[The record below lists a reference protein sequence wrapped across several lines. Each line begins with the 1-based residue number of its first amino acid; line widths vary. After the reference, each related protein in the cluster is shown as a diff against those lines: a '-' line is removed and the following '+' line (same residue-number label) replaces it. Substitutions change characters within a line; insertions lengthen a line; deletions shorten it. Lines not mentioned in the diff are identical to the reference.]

1 MKRFKELIEFI
12 GLSFNKEL
20 IKIIAINVSIIA
32 AIVVSYIFMKQT
44 LILMFGLAVLLI
56 FNYLLF
62 NNYSNKKRKTLSDRE
77 DEFIVMIGYYQIFI
91 TNSYNVYQALQSLLP
106 YASTWME
113 EQLQCLLNEIDMDK
127 SVKPYINFANK
138 FTTKVTNNVMLSIY
152 QMVDEGENSMH
163 MAQFT
168 ALFQQLSKNHQKELI
183 DEKDRLLN
191 SISSLPLIGAGAIT
205 VLLTF
210 GIISIMGEMM
220 NVI

>member
-1 MKRFKELIEFI
+1 MKRFKELIEFV
-12 GLSFNKEL
+12 GLSYKKEMIKL
-20 IKIIAINVSIIA
+20 IVINA
-32 AIVVSYIFMKQT
+32 AIVAITATAFIFLKQT
-44 LILMFGLAVLLI
+44 LFLMLGLAVLVI
-56 FNYLLF
+56 ANYLLI
-62 NNYSNKKRKTLSDRE
+62 NSYSTKKRRILTNRE
-77 DEFIVMIGYYQIFI
+77 NEFIVMIGYYQIFI
-91 TNSYNVYQALQSLLP
+91 SNSYNVYQALQSLLP

-113 EQLQCLLNEIDMDK
+113 EQLQTLLNEIDVDK

-138 FTTKVTNNVMLSIY
+138 FTNKVTNNVMLSIY
-152 QMVDEGENSMH
+152 QMIDEGESSVH
-163 MAQFT
+163 MMQFT

-183 DEKDRLLN
+183 DEKDRSLN